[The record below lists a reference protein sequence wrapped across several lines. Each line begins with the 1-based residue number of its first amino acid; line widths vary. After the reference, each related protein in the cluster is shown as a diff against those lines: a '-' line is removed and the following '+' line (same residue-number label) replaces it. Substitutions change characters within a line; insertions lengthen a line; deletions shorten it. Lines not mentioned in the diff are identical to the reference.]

1 MAGKWARGLA
11 FCLVGL
17 APVSTATA
25 EHEVYYRYV
34 VLGYV
39 KDVTGVP
46 LRGVTVELV
55 REKTGFSYLAET
67 DAEGFYVIVSRL
79 GDESMGERLRVKA
92 GSQSTT
98 IIARFDPQNHAVNR
112 GTRLDFLGKKAVER
126 PTWFASTLKRFLAR

>member
-1 MAGKWARGLA
+1 MTGKWARALA
-11 FCLVGL
+11 FCVAGL
-17 APVSTATA
+17 TLASTATA

-39 KDVTGVP
+39 KDVKGVP
-46 LRGVTVELV
+46 LRGVTIELV

-79 GDESMGERLRVKA
+79 GDESAGERLRIKA
-92 GSQSTT
+92 GSPSTT
-98 IIARFDPQNHAVNR
+98 IIARFDPQDHAVDR

-126 PTWFASTLKRFLAR
+126 STWFASTLKRFLAR

>member
-1 MAGKWARGLA
+1 MTGKWARALA
-11 FCLVGL
+11 FCAAGL
-17 APVSTATA
+17 ALASTATA

-39 KDVTGVP
+39 KDVKGVP
-46 LRGVTVELV
+46 LRGVTIELV

-79 GDESMGERLRVKA
+79 GDESVGERLRVKA
-92 GSQSTT
+92 GSLSTT
-98 IIARFDPQNHAVNR
+98 VIARFDPQNHAVDR

-126 PTWFASTLKRFLAR
+126 PTWFASSLKRLLAR

>member
-1 MAGKWARGLA
+1 VTGKWARALA
-11 FCLVGL
+11 FCVVGL
-17 APVSTATA
+17 ALASTATG

-39 KDVTGVP
+39 KDVKGVP

-67 DAEGFYVIVSRL
+67 DAEGFYVILSRL
-79 GDESMGERLRVKA
+79 GDESAGERLRVKA
-92 GSQSTT
+92 GPLAST
-98 IIARFDPQNHAVNR
+98 IVARFDPQNHTADR
-112 GTRLDFLGKKAVER
+112 GTRLDFLGKKVLER

>member
-1 MAGKWARGLA
+1 MTGKVARALA
-11 FCLVGL
+11 FCVAGL
-17 APVSTATA
+17 ALASTATA

-39 KDVTGVP
+39 KDLKGAP
-46 LRGVTVELV
+46 LRGVTVELI

-67 DAEGFYVIVSRL
+67 DAEGLYVIVSRL
-79 GDESMGERLRVKA
+79 GDESAGERLRIKA

-98 IIARFDPQNHAVNR
+98 IIARFDPQDHAADR

-126 PTWFASTLKRFLAR
+126 PTRFASTLKRFLAR